1 MTLTGKRL
9 DFPSPP
15 RRKAPLGAWPAFE
28 RKLAETLGALEED
41 QFLVITEKSGWAYV
55 QFAGQG
61 SFGLRAECVGNNYLD
76 AAHALRAGQMTALRR
91 IGWSSPTGTREEI
104 LASRRTD
111 GSPNF
116 FRDFD
121 RPVPYDAVARM
132 AVRSLVGVFE
142 IPHPGCLHYKAF
154 DKSERSILIPTLG
167 LMREPPAPPRE
178 TPSAT
183 TIEELRDLV
192 LKAVRKASGNA
203 DLEFAEDGDLPLRFG
218 SAAVRVRVLDDPPCL
233 RVFSAI
239 LENVEVNDRLV
250 NRVDKLNSEVRFVRF
265 FVLDGTVFAVTEMF
279 TSPFVAEHVASAYLQ
294 LGSLADE
301 YGRVLQKEFGGQR
314 AFEEGPEGPEVQ

>member
-1 MTLTGKRL
+1 MTITGKRL

-15 RRKAPLGAWPAFE
+15 RRKPALGAWPAFE
-28 RKLAETLGALEED
+28 RKLAEALDVLEED

-61 SFGLRAECVGNNYLD
+61 SFGVRAECVSNNYLD
-76 AAHALRAGQMTALRR
+76 EAHALRADQMTALER
-91 IGWSSPTGTREEI
+91 IGWSAPTGTPAE
-104 LASRRTD
+104 ASPKRQPE

-132 AVRSLVGVFE
+132 AVRSLAGVFE
-142 IPHPGCLHYKAF
+142 IPHPGYLHYKAF
-154 DKSERSILIPTLG
+154 DKSKRSILIPTLG

-178 TPSAT
+178 TPSAN
-183 TIEELRDLV
+183 TIEGLRDLV

-203 DLEFAEDGDLPLRFG
+203 DLEFTEDGDVPQRFG
-218 SAAVRVRVLDDPPCL
+218 SAAVRLRVLDNPPCV
-233 RVFSAI
+233 RMFSPM
-239 LENVEVNDRLV
+239 LEDVEAGDRLLS
-250 NRVDKLNSEVRFVRF
+250 RLNELNAEIRFARF

-279 TSPFVAEHVASAYLQ
+279 ASPFVAEHVASACLQ
-294 LGSLADE
+294 LGSLADKI
-301 YGRVLQKEFGGQR
+301 GGTLQKEFGGR
-314 AFEEGPEGPEVQ
+314 TAFEDARDEPEVQ